1 MDKDPRTAGVNPR
14 DPDSTLADVVN
25 SERDRPA
32 RTGRRLFLAVLTL
45 FIVLALAGAFGRES
59 TKTTGP
65 AGTSVTVTAPSA
77 IRAGMD
83 ANVEVAI
90 RSARAIT
97 EPVTIAVEHRYLDSF
112 TTFGMSPAAGTE
124 SSDGRFLLL
133 EYDPPKTEAF
143 RVVVAGTSAEDS
155 TLRISGTLKVYVG
168 DELLSTIELDTWK
181 VP

>member
-14 DPDSTLADVVN
+14 VPDSTLADVVN

-59 TKTTGP
+59 TQTTGP

-97 EPVTIAVEHRYLDSF
+97 EPVTIAVEHRYLGSF
-112 TTFGMSPAAGTE
+112 TTFGVSPAAASE

-133 EYDPPKTEAF
+133 EFDPPRTPQF
-143 RVVVAGTSAEDS
+143 SMSITGTSAEDS
-155 TLRISGTLKVYVG
+155 SVHISGTLKVYIG
-168 DELLSTIELDTWK
+168 DELVSTTELGTWK
-181 VP
+181 AP